1 MTGSSVGDRSMI
13 DSGDIESNGFNW
25 CNADWIDFR
34 VRANE
39 PFLVNTDLKGNPG
52 VHWLACVVLRSSV
65 YLYDPL
71 GPKNK
76 RIDSNGQP
84 TMTTFRITLARNLR
98 NQRSTKS
105 ISRVSFHLYPFASQI
120 ETTTRCGWFAI
131 FVADLLRSYLEKHPN
146 ATASDL
152 DALIES
158 KFGTSADPGDEEL
171 VGDAFGID

>member
-1 MTGSSVGDRSMI
+1 MI

-52 VHWLACVVLRSSV
+52 VHWLACVVLRSAAQQQQQPSV

-84 TMTTFRITLARNLR
+84 TMTTFRINLTRNLR
-98 NQRSTKS
+98 NQRSILS
-105 ISRVSFHLYPFASQI
+105 ILRVSFHLYPFASQI
-120 ETTTRCGWFAI
+120 ETTRCGWFAI